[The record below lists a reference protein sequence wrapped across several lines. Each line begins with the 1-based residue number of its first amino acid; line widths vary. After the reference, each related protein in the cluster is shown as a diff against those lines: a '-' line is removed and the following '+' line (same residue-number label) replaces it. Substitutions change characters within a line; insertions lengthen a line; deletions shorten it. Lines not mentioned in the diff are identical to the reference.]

1 MTDPHKI
8 AARYLR
14 GPFPIDLISSVPWT
28 SIYTS
33 GGIVGDILDALG
45 LLKLLRLSRL
55 YSTVQKSNLPHDV
68 KVYLKVV
75 MMAVFLFVF
84 IHVLSC
90 IWFAVVSKQERWV
103 QNMDFMYVL
112 QGQAY

>member
-1 MTDPHKI
+1 M
-8 AARYLR
+8 
-14 GPFPIDLISSVPWT
+14 
-28 SIYTS
+28 
-33 GGIVGDILDALG
+33 
-45 LLKLLRLSRL
+45 
-55 YSTVQKSNLPHDV
+55 PHDV

-90 IWFAVVSKQERWV
+90 VWFAVVSKQERWV